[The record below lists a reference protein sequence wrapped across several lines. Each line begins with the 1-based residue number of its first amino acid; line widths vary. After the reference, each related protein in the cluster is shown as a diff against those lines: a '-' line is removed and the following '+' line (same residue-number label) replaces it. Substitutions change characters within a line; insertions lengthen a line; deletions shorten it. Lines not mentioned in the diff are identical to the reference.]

1 MIREYENTFK
11 IKYIDDVTQ
20 EKADDYAKIVLDS
33 FTYRMTTEALSD
45 FFEVSKKD
53 YNKILH
59 KKYIIKCISTT
70 IDKKNKFINI
80 NLKLEILK

>member
-11 IKYIDDVTQ
+11 IRYIDDVTQ
-20 EKADDYAKIVLDS
+20 EIADNYAENVLDA
-33 FTYRMTTEALSD
+33 FTYHMPTDTLSD

-59 KKYIIKCISTT
+59 KKYTIKCLSTI